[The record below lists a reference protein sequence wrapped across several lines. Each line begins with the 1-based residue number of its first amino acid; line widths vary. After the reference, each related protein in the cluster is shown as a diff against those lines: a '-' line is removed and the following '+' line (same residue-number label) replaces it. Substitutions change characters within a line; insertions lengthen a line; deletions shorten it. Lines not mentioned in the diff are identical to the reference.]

1 MDNLE
6 SATMVLE
13 RPVIELPAVEN
24 PPVETELKSTCC
36 HYWLIDKPNG
46 PLSHG
51 VCKFCHEEREFSNSP
66 PQYSTRN
73 GMRRNF
79 DIPNRKQLIGSY
91 RGPANQM
98 F

>member
-1 MDNLE
+1 MSNLE
-6 SATMVLE
+6 TATMVLE
-13 RPVIELPAVEN
+13 APVADIPD
-24 PPVETELKSTCC
+24 VETELKSACC

-46 PLSHG
+46 PFSHG
-51 VCKFCHEEREFSNSP
+51 ICKYCHEERDFSNSP

-79 DIPNRKQLIGSY
+79 DMPNRRQLIGGY
-91 RGPANQM
+91 RNQTNQA